1 MGCAGSTPKE
11 DNAAQGGRGPQE
23 QEEEDYSPLTQD
35 EVNARIVCSE
45 KALLFPLG
53 KTGVTLRYAYLSQRG
68 YYPEDLYKANQ
79 DAFKVIEKFDG
90 KDEQLFL
97 GVFDGH
103 GVDGDSC
110 SYYVRDNI
118 EAELKKQMQKY
129 PDDFEKAYKEA
140 FVGVNVK
147 MHDQVPLDCHGLAI
161 ALAVALPFLCRTICR
176 CCAVVLPLRR
186 HSLPSAAM
194 SRLREQDFD
203 DSMSGTTA
211 IGAFFVNTQ
220 FTVANIGDSRAVVG
234 EKKGKRVIAYSLSI
248 DQTPY
253 RLDERERVKAAGAV
267 VMSCDQLE
275 GIVPYH
281 ENWGVNLGE
290 ELDNGGDPPRVWAP
304 GKSFPGCAFTRSIG
318 DSVAESIG
326 VTAEPEL
333 LKKELTE
340 DDLFVVLA
348 SDGVWEFLTNQS
360 VADMIMKF
368 TDPLDAC
375 RSVVAESYRLW
386 LQYEVRTDD
395 ITMILA
401 FVDKDGDE
409 APESMR
415 KNQKSRR
422 GSADGLSVGLDI
434 VGRAGG
440 ENRPVRRGLS
450 KEKKQQMSIAAASM
464 VEEDLSDWVM
474 EKVPKSAEQLARI
487 KTAVKANFLFQ
498 HLNESQTQNV
508 FDVMKRVEVKKNDVV
523 IRQGDQGD
531 WFYVVDEG
539 EYAVTQTLNGKEV
552 EILKYSTAGGN
563 NPCFGELALMYGKP
577 RAATVKADTPGVLWA
592 MDRKSFR
599 SILMKSS
606 SVSLTRT
613 LRSVDVL
620 KSLSVGQLQRL
631 QDLLTEVTYQPEQPI
646 IKQGDASENLY
657 IIADG
662 RVRITREEGGSDKHV
677 MDLGQGSYFGERALL
692 NSEPRAASV
701 WASTTVKLL
710 YISKDAFEEVLGSLQ
725 EIIDYDR
732 RAREKIAQQKAMAQE
747 QEGLANISTQNL
759 CDAMEGISATSEPFQ
774 YTLCKLKGRE
784 YTIKVASKAKVVDAQ
799 LQARVMAEKELVT
812 SLVQHHR
819 MVPLALVTLQ
829 DDNCLYT
836 VFKNRVCV
844 DLATLIGE
852 SGLDE
857 ATAKFYTAS
866 VCLAL
871 EHLQADHSRII
882 YRNCAPDAIVVDDKG
897 YAQLMDMRYA
907 VKADSAPVDFCGYPH
922 YLSPEQVSGQG
933 HGFAADFWALG
944 ILTYEMCCVGNPWLT
959 GDDSEVNVFARITAH
974 TAGSLTFPEGGSAPS
989 SQLVELLNELLHPV
1003 AASRLGERGVGPKEV
1018 RQAKWFSGFNWEKLE
1033 AGKMDAP
1040 HKKQAA
1046 DALSAALKSKA
1057 KPAGTKYSGEA
1068 SIFSGFSSLFEK

>member
-1 MGCAGSTPKE
+1 MGCAGSSAKGTDE
-11 DNAAQGGRGPQE
+11 HTGGGGGQDQG
-23 QEEEDYSPLTQD
+23 EEEDYSPLTQD

-79 DAFKVIEKFDG
+79 DAFKVVEKFDG
-90 KDEQLFL
+90 KPEQLFL

-110 SYYVRDNI
+110 SYFVRDNI
-118 EAELKKQMQKY
+118 EAELKRQMRKY
-129 PDDFEKAYKEA
+129 PDDFEKAYKES
-140 FVGVNVK
+140 FIGVNVR
-147 MHDQVPLDCHGLAI
+147 MH
-161 ALAVALPFLCRTICR
+161 
-176 CCAVVLPLRR
+176 
-186 HSLPSAAM
+186 
-194 SRLREQDFD
+194 EQDFD

-211 IGAFFVNTQ
+211 IAAFFTNTQ

-253 RLDERERVKAAGAV
+253 RADERERVKAAGAV

-318 DSVAESIG
+318 DAVAESIG

-333 LKKELTE
+333 LRKELTE
-340 DDLFVVLA
+340 EDQFIVLA

-368 TDPLDAC
+368 SDPLDAC
-375 RSVVAESYRLW
+375 RAVVAESYRLW

-401 FVDKDGDE
+401 FIDKGTDE
-409 APESMR
+409 GEVPESMR
-415 KNQKSRR
+415 KNRGSRR
-422 GSADGLSVGLDI
+422 GSADQISVGLDI

-450 KEKKQQMSIAAASM
+450 KEKKKQMSIATAAM
-464 VEEDLSDWVM
+464 AEEDLTDWVM
-474 EKVPKSAEQLARI
+474 EKVPKSPDELKRIAE
-487 KTAVKANFLFQ
+487 AVKANFLFQ
-498 HLNESQTQNV
+498 HLSGAQTQMV
-508 FDVMKRVEVKKNDVV
+508 YDVMKKVSVSKGDVV

-539 EYAVTQTLNGKEV
+539 EYQVTQQAGGKEV
-552 EILKYSTAGGN
+552 EILKYAPGAG
-563 NPCFGELALMYGKP
+563 FGELALMYGKP
-577 RAATVKADTPGVLWA
+577 RAATIKATTPGVLWA

-631 QDLLTEVTYQPEQPI
+631 QDLLSEVTYKEGEYI
-646 IKQGDASENLY
+646 ITQGEASENLY
-657 IIADG
+657 IIAEG
-662 RVRITREEGGSDKHV
+662 RVRITKEEGGKEKHV
-677 MDLGQGSYFGERALL
+677 MDLGNGAYFGERALL
-692 NSEPRAASV
+692 NNEPRAANV
-701 WASTTVKLL
+701 IAAAPTVKLL
-710 YISKDAFEEVLGSLQ
+710 HISKDAFEEVLGSLQ
-725 EIIDYDR
+725 EIIDFDR
-732 RAREKIAQQKAMAQE
+732 QTREKIAHQKAMVQE
-747 QEGLANISTQNL
+747 QEGLANVNVQSVL
-759 CDAMEGISATSEPFQ
+759 DAIEGVSCSPEPFQ

-784 YTIKVASKAKVVDAQ
+784 YSVKVGSKAKVVEAGM
-799 LQARVMAEKELVT
+799 QARVMAEKELVT
-812 SLVQHHR
+812 SLVQHNR
-819 MVPLALVTLQ
+819 FAPLALVTLQ

-836 VFKNRVCV
+836 IFKNRVAM
-844 DLATLIGE
+844 DLAALMGE
-852 SGLDE
+852 QGFDE
-857 ATAKFYTAS
+857 PTAKFYTAS
-866 VCLAL
+866 VCCAL
-871 EHLQADHSRII
+871 EHLRQIGII
-882 YRNCAPDAIVVDDKG
+882 YRNLTPDVLVVDDKG
-897 YAQLMDMRYA
+897 YLQLMDMRYA
-907 VKADSAPVDFCGYPH
+907 VKVDSAPVDFCGYAH

-933 HGFAADFWALG
+933 HGLAADFWALG
-944 ILTYEMCCVGNPWLT
+944 ILTYEMCCGGANPWLT
-959 GDDSEVNVFARITAH
+959 GDPAKDGEVGVYARISAH
-974 TAGSLTFPEGGSAPS
+974 THGGLMFPEGSKPS
-989 SQLVELLNELLHPV
+989 DELTTLLNEFLHPI
-1003 AASRLGERGVGPKEV
+1003 ASSRLGEKGVGPREV
-1018 RQAKWFSGFNWEKLE
+1018 RTQKWFNGFNWEKLE
-1033 AGKMDAP
+1033 AGRLDSP
-1040 HKKQAA
+1040 HAKQAK
-1046 DALSAALKSKA
+1046 DAISGALKAKA
-1057 KPAGTKYSGEA
+1057 KPDGVKYSGDV
-1068 SIFSGFSSLFEK
+1068 SLFSGFSSLFEK

>member
-1 MGCAGSTPKE
+1 MGCAGSSPKGE
-11 DNAAQGGRGPQE
+11 DNQAAQAGGGGGGDE
-23 QEEEDYSPLTQD
+23 GEEDYSPLTQD
-35 EVNARIVCSE
+35 EVNARIMCSE

-79 DAFKVIEKFDG
+79 DAFKVIETFDG
-90 KDEQLFL
+90 KPEQLFL

-110 SYYVRDNI
+110 SYFVRDNI
-118 EAELKKQMQKY
+118 EAELKKQMKIY

-140 FVGVNVK
+140 FVGVNLR
-147 MHDQVPLDCHGLAI
+147 MHD
-161 ALAVALPFLCRTICR
+161 
-176 CCAVVLPLRR
+176 
-186 HSLPSAAM
+186 
-194 SRLREQDFD
+194 QDFD

-211 IGAFFVNTQ
+211 IGAFFVNTS
-220 FTVANIGDSRAVVG
+220 FTIANIGDSRAIVG

-253 RLDERERVKAAGAV
+253 RADERERVKAAGAV

-333 LKKELTE
+333 LRKELTE
-340 DDLFVVLA
+340 EDQFVCLA

-360 VADMIMKF
+360 VCDMIMKF

-401 FVDKDGDE
+401 FVDLAKNADGS
-409 APESMR
+409 APDSMR
-415 KNQKSRR
+415 NQKGSRR
-422 GSADGLSVGLDI
+422 GSADQISVGHDI
-434 VGRAGG
+434 VGRPGG

-450 KEKKQQMSIAAASM
+450 KEKKQQMSIAAAQM
-464 VEEDLSDWVM
+464 AEEDLSDWVM
-474 EKVPKSAEQLARI
+474 EKVPKNPEQLARI
-487 KTAVKANFLFQ
+487 KAAVKANFLFQ
-498 HLNESQTQNV
+498 HLNDSQSQLV
-508 FDVMKRVEVKKNDVV
+508 YDVMKRVEVQKNDVV

-539 EYAVTQTLNGKEV
+539 EYTVTQTLNGKEV
-552 EILKYSTAGGN
+552 EILKYSTVGGN

-577 RAATVKADTPGVLWA
+577 RAATVKATTAGVLWA

-613 LRSVDVL
+613 LRTVDVL

-631 QDLLTEVTYQPEQPI
+631 QDLLSEVTYKADEYV
-646 IKQGDASENLY
+646 IKQGESSENLY

-662 RVRITREEGGSDKHV
+662 RVRITKKEGDKEKHV
-677 MDLGQGSYFGERALL
+677 MDLGAGTYFGERALL

-701 WASTTVKLL
+701 IASTQVKLL
-710 YISKDAFEEVLGSLQ
+710 YISKEAFEEVLGSLQ

-732 RAREKIAQQKAMAQE
+732 QTREGIAHKKALAQE
-747 QEGLANISTQNL
+747 QEGLANVTVQSLSEAI
-759 CDAMEGISATSEPFQ
+759 EGVSCSSEPFQ

-784 YTIKVASKAKVVDAQ
+784 YTIKVGSKAKVVDLGMQ
-799 LQARVMAEKELVT
+799 SRVMAEKELVT
-812 SLVQHHR
+812 SLVQNHR

-844 DLATLIGE
+844 DLGTLMGE
-852 SGLDE
+852 QGFDE
-857 ATAKFYTAS
+857 KTAMFYTGC

-871 EHLQADHSRII
+871 DHLRSDHSRII
-882 YRNCAPDAIVVDDKG
+882 YRNVTTDSIVIDDKG

-907 VKADSAPVDFCGYPH
+907 VKVDSAPVDFCGYPH

-944 ILTYEMCCVGNPWLT
+944 ILTYEMCCGGANPWLT
-959 GDDSEVNVFARITAH
+959 GDPAKDGEVGVYARITAH
-974 TAGSLTFPEGGSAPS
+974 TPGSLKFPEGGTPPSAP
-989 SQLVELLNELLHPV
+989 LVEVLNDLLHPIPG
-1003 AASRLGERGVGPKEV
+1003 SRLGERGVGPKEV
-1018 RQAKWFSGFNWEKLE
+1018 RQAKWFAGFNWEKLE

-1040 HKKQAA
+1040 HAKQAK
-1046 DALSAALKSKA
+1046 DALNTALKAKT
-1057 KPAGTKYSGEA
+1057 KPAGMSDKFSGEP
-1068 SIFSGFSSLFEK
+1068 SLFSGFSSLFEK